1 VTLRRARTTTDSLAI
16 GAGILGSLVMALT
29 AAVASLVYRGRQGES
44 FSPLNHFVSEL
55 GELGVSELAWLFN
68 AGLMFGG
75 IAFVVFIL
83 GLAATRSGLLRYAYA
98 VTGVI
103 AGIGGSLVG
112 VFPMNDLVTH
122 SMVATT
128 FFVSGLFTVLLGSI
142 DVWRQP
148 DPRFPRWLAVLGVLD
163 ALAFAVFN
171 VLMNR
176 ERSGLASPES
186 RPDIW
191 PLTIFEWLCLGGIL
205 AWTLLA
211 SLTWWRAT
219 SPRTAAPA

>member
-1 VTLRRARTTTDSLAI
+1 VTPHRRTTLDSLAI
-16 GAGILGSLVMALT
+16 AAGFLGALLMTIT
-29 AAVASLVYRGRQGES
+29 AVATALVYRGKVGEP

-68 AGLMFGG
+68 AGLMLGG
-75 IAFVVFIL
+75 MAFVVFIL
-83 GLAATRSGLLRYAYA
+83 GVVATRTGSLRYAYA

-112 VFPMNDLVTH
+112 VFPMNDISTH
-122 SMVATT
+122 TTVATT
-128 FFVSGLFTVLLGSI
+128 FFMFGLLTVLLGSLDI
-142 DVWRQP
+142 WRRP
-148 DPRFPRWLAVLGVLD
+148 DPRFPRWLAILGVLD
-163 ALAFAVFN
+163 ALAFAVFI

-176 ERSGLASPES
+176 ERSGLASPET

-191 PLTIFEWLCLGGIL
+191 PLTIFEWLCLAGIL
-205 AWTLLA
+205 AWTFLA

-219 SPRTAAPA
+219 RH

>member
-1 VTLRRARTTTDSLAI
+1 MTTPRARSTADSVAI
-16 GAGILGSLVMALT
+16 AAGLLGSLVMT
-29 AAVASLVYRGRQGES
+29 VTAVATALVYRGKQGEP

-75 IAFVVFIL
+75 LAFVVFIL
-83 GLAATRSGLLRYAYA
+83 GLAATRSGWLRYAYA

-112 VFPMNDLVTH
+112 VFPMNDIGMHTT
-122 SMVATT
+122 VATT
-128 FFVSGLFTVLLGSI
+128 FFLFGLFTVLLGSI
-142 DVWRQP
+142 DIWRQP
-148 DPRFPRWLAVLGVLD
+148 DPRFPRWLAVLGALD
-163 ALAFAVFN
+163 VVAFAVFN

-176 ERSGLASPES
+176 ERSGLASPET

-205 AWTLLA
+205 AWTFLA

-219 SPRTAAPA
+219 RT